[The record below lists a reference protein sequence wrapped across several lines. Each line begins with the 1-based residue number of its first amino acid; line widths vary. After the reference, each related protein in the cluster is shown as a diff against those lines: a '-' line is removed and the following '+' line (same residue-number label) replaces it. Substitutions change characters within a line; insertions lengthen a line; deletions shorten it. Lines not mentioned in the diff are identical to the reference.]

1 MGDQTLKESIRAD
14 LNTARRER
22 DKLRTTVLTTVLSD
36 VRNREIELGG
46 EIDDAEVQRL
56 LTTAIKRRR
65 EAAEQMQA
73 GGRAELAE
81 KEEREAE
88 MLQAYLP
95 PELDEAEVRKI
106 VRQAVNDG
114 ADSIGAVMQA
124 VMPRV
129 SGRFDGKEVNRIAHE
144 ELG

>member
-14 LNTARRER
+14 LNTARRDR

-46 EIDDAEVQRL
+46 DIDDAEVQRL

-73 GGRAELAE
+73 GGRPELAD

-106 VRQAVNDG
+106 VRDAVNGG
-114 ADSIGAVMQA
+114 ADDIGAVMKA

-129 SGRFDGKEVNRIAHE
+129 SGRFDGKEVNRIARE